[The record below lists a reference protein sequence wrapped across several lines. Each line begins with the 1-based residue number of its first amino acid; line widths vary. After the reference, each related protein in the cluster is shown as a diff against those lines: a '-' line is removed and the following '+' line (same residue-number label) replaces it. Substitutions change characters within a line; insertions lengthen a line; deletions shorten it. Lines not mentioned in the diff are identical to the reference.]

1 MKGWQFTNTNV
12 PLKLV
17 EKPDPIVQPGFVV
30 IEVKAAGLCH
40 SDVAALEDP
49 GWIGIIT
56 AHPMYM
62 GHENAGVI
70 IEVGEGVKGF
80 KVGDRVGVAPISAKL
95 SAETG
100 RSWAVG
106 YQCDGGYA
114 DKCMVPVD
122 CLVPLPDSVG
132 FLEGAAATDAGMT
145 SYHALYK
152 AGGAKPGM
160 KVGIIGIGGLGQFA
174 AGMALID
181 KCDVY
186 ACDINP
192 EARKLGEEMGIK
204 HVYESVL
211 EFAPAKCDV
220 IVDFAGFGKTTADA
234 LEAVAPGGKVVVVGM
249 GRLESTINTRSLILK
264 EAQLV
269 GSCGGTAQ
277 DIKEVYGYF
286 ATGKLKPKL
295 HEISFDEIP
304 EGLERLRR
312 GEVKGRL
319 VAVR

>member
-1 MKGWQFTNTNV
+1 
-12 PLKLV
+12 
-17 EKPDPIVQPGFVV
+17 
-30 IEVKAAGLCH
+30 
-40 SDVAALEDP
+40 
-49 GWIGIIT
+49 
-56 AHPMYM
+56 MYM
-62 GHENAGVI
+62 HAISTPKPKTRRRNGHQ
-70 IEVGEGVKGF
+70 
-80 KVGDRVGVAPISAKL
+80 
-95 SAETG
+95 T
-100 RSWAVG
+100 RS
-106 YQCDGGYA
+106 
-114 DKCMVPVD
+114 
-122 CLVPLPDSVG
+122 
-132 FLEGAAATDAGMT
+132 
-145 SYHALYK
+145 
-152 AGGAKPGM
+152 
-160 KVGIIGIGGLGQFA
+160 
-174 AGMALID
+174 
-181 KCDVY
+181 
-186 ACDINP
+186 
-192 EARKLGEEMGIK
+192 
-204 HVYESVL
+204 ESVL